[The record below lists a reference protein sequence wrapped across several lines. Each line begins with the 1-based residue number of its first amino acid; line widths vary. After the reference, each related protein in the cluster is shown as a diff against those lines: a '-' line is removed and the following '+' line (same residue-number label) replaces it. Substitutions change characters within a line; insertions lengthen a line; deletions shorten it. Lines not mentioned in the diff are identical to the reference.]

1 MAKARRGTE
10 PTRAQQQAARPEY
23 TLNVE
28 KEKQVRNIENTE
40 GTVEGERGKALTQES
55 YEELCYAGAGGKG
68 ALGVR
73 SVGEGSRRST
83 RTTTS
88 GIGRDPIANR
98 LQGLQTASREL
109 PLSKTQVQI
118 FHLQSFVE
126 RDACRTQ
133 GFRVGGGE
141 EGTHAGVAARGQ
153 RRKGMGRSWTQRSRG
168 EREQERERPER
179 MVVGK
184 RGREENAP

>member
-28 KEKQVRNIENTE
+28 KEKQVRNIENIE
-40 GTVEGERGKALTQES
+40 GTVEGERGKAHTHGPNG
-55 YEELCYAGAGGKG
+55 ELCYAGAGGNR

-73 SVGEGSRRST
+73 SVGEGSGRST

-88 GIGRDPIANR
+88 GIGRGPIANS

-109 PLSKTQVQI
+109 SFRTTQVQI
-118 FHLQSFVE
+118 FSLQSSAE
-126 RDACRTQ
+126 
-133 GFRVGGGE
+133 
-141 EGTHAGVAARGQ
+141 
-153 RRKGMGRSWTQRSRG
+153 
-168 EREQERERPER
+168 
-179 MVVGK
+179 
-184 RGREENAP
+184 